1 MRDGKMSVS
10 DGLQADE
17 AMDVDHDDGSSE
29 RDAKAEASIDR
40 LLRETMGAEAL
51 TAYLARTVHASAT
64 PSPPSGHF
72 LSAGRPGPIT
82 PPRNMPNSDDSSPS
96 KRVRELMHKL
106 EMPGS
111 GPEQTNRMMTD
122 DGEGFPNK
130 RHLSPDAPSSEQSAQ
145 TLTTDAASKM
155 SSSASAIA
163 GPEEPAQVKL
173 RGRGRGKNKSVMMLR
188 DDKSY
193 VAQLFELAQSQGWP
207 PPTFT
212 SEPESFACV
221 TSYPLS
227 SSLLAC
233 VCSLT
238 KAHVTD
244 QRVTFSSTASAAS

>member
-1 MRDGKMSVS
+1 MSVS

-17 AMDVDHDDGSSE
+17 AMDVDHDDRASE
-29 RDAKAEASIDR
+29 GEAKAEASIDK

-51 TAYLARTVHASAT
+51 TAYLARTVHAFAT

-72 LSAGRPGPIT
+72 LSAGRPSPST
-82 PPRNMPNSDDSSPS
+82 PPSNTPNSDGSSPS
-96 KRVRELMHKL
+96 KRVRELMQNL
-106 EMPGS
+106 EMPGP
-111 GPEQTNRMMTD
+111 GPEQPNEMMAN
-122 DGEGFPNK
+122 DGEEFPNK
-130 RHLSPDAPSSEQSAQ
+130 RHLSPGTPSSEQSVH
-145 TLTTDAASKM
+145 TLATDAASKV

-163 GPEEPAQVKL
+163 RPEEPALVNL
-173 RGRGRGKNKSVMMLR
+173 RGRGRGKNKSVMVLR

-221 TSYPLS
+221 PSSPLS

-238 KAHVTD
+238 KDHVTD
-244 QRVTFSSTASAAS
+244 QRVTFSSTASAVS